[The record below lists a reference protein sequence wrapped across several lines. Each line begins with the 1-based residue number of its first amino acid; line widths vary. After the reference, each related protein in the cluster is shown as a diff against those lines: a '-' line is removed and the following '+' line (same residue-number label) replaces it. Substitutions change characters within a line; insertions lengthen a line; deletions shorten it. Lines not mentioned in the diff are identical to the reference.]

1 MSTTTGTNDKLAALQ
16 SGLANRNG
24 GTAGLQLAAAAAGSP
39 QNRAAMVLG
48 SAAQRLSQLS
58 PAEQLAECAR
68 VIREAEERREETLR
82 EARERATAR
91 FMDTAGPYLLWVRDN
106 WEKLQSLVDGLTF
119 RQWAKK
125 ALGYES
131 SHTYLIMDSVEVRAG
146 LGIAGTTDYAVQGI
160 ALNTGHVRA
169 LVPAM
174 RSAGPEVAPAMWSQT
189 FERDGKV
196 TEDGLRKTWQTM
208 ASEASEESNK
218 KAKDVEA
225 AFARRRVNSV
235 LDTAVKDLDDIVD
248 RLAALVEAGLA
259 PEDGPAAE
267 KAVAR
272 IKASG
277 RWLSGKKV
285 SVPEDTIID
294 AELVES

>member
-1 MSTTTGTNDKLAALQ
+1 MSTKTGTNDKLAALQ

-24 GTAGLQLAAAAAGSP
+24 GTGGLQLAAAAAGSP
-39 QNRAAMVLG
+39 QNRATMVLG
-48 SAAQRLSQLS
+48 SASQRLSQLS

-91 FMDTAGPYLLWVRDN
+91 FMDTAGPYLMWVRDH
-106 WEKLQSLVDGLTF
+106 WEDLQELVDGLTF

-131 SHTYLIMDSVEVRAG
+131 SHMYLIMDSVEVRAG
-146 LGIAGTTDYAVQGI
+146 LGIAGTTDYKVQGI
-160 ALNTGHVRA
+160 PLNTGHVRA
-169 LVPAM
+169 LIPAM
-174 RSAGPEVAPAMWSQT
+174 RSAGVDVAPKMWTQT
-189 FERDGKV
+189 LERDGKV

-208 ASEASEESNK
+208 ASEASEDSNK
-218 KAKDVEA
+218 KFEA
-225 AFARRRVNSV
+225 ADVAFERRRVNSA
-235 LDTAVKDLDDIVD
+235 LDATVKELDGIVD
-248 RLAALVEAGLA
+248 RLAALIEAGIA
-259 PEDGPAAE
+259 PDDAAAAE

-272 IKASG
+272 IKAAG

-285 SVPEDTIID
+285 TVPEDVVIE
-294 AELVES
+294 AEVVED